1 MSCQNLYV
9 EVLTQ
14 STSEYDLTWRLVPH
28 KGRNLEIDM
37 DSGELHA
44 KTKAEI
50 RGAWVTQLVKEATLD
65 FNSGCELQV
74 LRLSREPA

>member
-28 KGRNLEIDM
+28 KGGNLKTDTH
-37 DSGELHA
+37 SGELHA

-50 RGAWVTQLVKEATLD
+50 RGACVAQLVKEPTLD
-65 FNSGCELQV
+65 FSSGCELQV
-74 LRLSREPA
+74 LRLSVEPS